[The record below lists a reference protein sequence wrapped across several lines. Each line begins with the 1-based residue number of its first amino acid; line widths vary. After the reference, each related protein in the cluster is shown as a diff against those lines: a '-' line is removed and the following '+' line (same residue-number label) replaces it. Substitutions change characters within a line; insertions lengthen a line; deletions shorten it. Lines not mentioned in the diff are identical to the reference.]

1 VHQRAAARGA
11 FKAWKL
17 GAGTAFALGAL
28 LSACV
33 SAPAPAPVTAAGTL
47 SAFSARRLDDLT
59 TQLPPPANGWDRT
72 QWFAAALE
80 LNPQLA
86 EQRAAVLAAAAGERT
101 AAEHPNPNID
111 LFAEYLVSAAQS
123 GAWLYGL
130 SLDFLLRQ
138 PGERARA
145 REHAA
150 LETALADSGL
160 AEAIWQVRSALRE
173 ALLDAVAAQDESA
186 LLDSLTAARQQL
198 LDSDRKRLAL
208 GDIARAQL
216 LTDELELTRA
226 TARRQQAHTR
236 FRDATARLAGAV
248 GVPASA
254 LDGVPLRWSDW
265 AAIDRLSIEAPQ
277 QWRSD
282 ALVGRPQ
289 IVHALREYDLAELGV
304 RSEVAKRWP
313 QLQLTPAYAWGGGGV
328 REDALNDIARD
339 SAVGVSFELPVFNQH
354 QGAIGEAV
362 ARRAAA
368 GEHLKA
374 VQADIFE
381 QIDRAELAWPA
392 ARQGWEDMQHQA
404 ELSERQ
410 RQSDEHALAAGAGER
425 GSVLT
430 SSIAAT
436 EAHLAVLEA
445 AYGAQ
450 QAFGALEDAYRRP
463 LIAAASHGPAAV
475 TVPRS

>member
-1 VHQRAAARGA
+1 VRGA
-11 FKAWKL
+11 S
-17 GAGTAFALGAL
+17 GALSRCAGPAFALGCL

-33 SAPAPAPVTAAGTL
+33 SAPPPAPVTPAGTL
-47 SAFSARRLDDLT
+47 KDFSARRLEGLS
-59 TQLPPPANGWDRT
+59 QLPPASGGWDRS

-80 LNPQLA
+80 LNPRLA

-101 AAEHPNPNID
+101 AAERPNPNLD

-138 PGERARA
+138 PGERSRA

-150 LETALADSGL
+150 LETALADSDL
-160 AEAIWQVRSALRE
+160 AESIWQVQSSLRE
-173 ALLDAVAAQDESA
+173 ALLDAAMTQDESA
-186 LLDSLTAARQQL
+186 LLDTLSAQRAQL
-198 LDSDRKRLAL
+198 LESDRKRLAL

-226 TARRQQAHTR
+226 TARQQQVHTR
-236 FRDATARLAGAV
+236 LADATARLAGAV

-254 LDGVPLRWSDW
+254 LNGVPVRWRDW
-265 AAIDRLSIEAPQ
+265 AAIDRLRVEAPG
-277 QWRSD
+277 QWRTE

-339 SAVGVSFELPVFNQH
+339 SAIGVSFELPIFNQH

-362 ARRAAA
+362 ARRTAA

-374 VQADIFE
+374 VQADVFE

-392 ARQGWEDMQHQA
+392 ARQGWQDLQHQS
-404 ELSERQ
+404 ELTERQ
-410 RQSDEHALAAGAGER
+410 RQFDERALRAGAGER
-425 GSVLT
+425 ASVLA
-430 SSIAAT
+430 SDIAAT
-436 EAHLAVLEA
+436 EARLAVLES
-445 AYGAQ
+445 AYSAQ

-463 LIAAASHGPAAV
+463 LGAADTPPPPPTTMFHP
-475 TVPRS
+475 

>member
-1 VHQRAAARGA
+1 
-11 FKAWKL
+11 
-17 GAGTAFALGAL
+17 
-28 LSACV
+28 
-33 SAPAPAPVTAAGTL
+33 
-47 SAFSARRLDDLT
+47 
-59 TQLPPPANGWDRT
+59 
-72 QWFAAALE
+72 
-80 LNPQLA
+80 
-86 EQRAAVLAAAAGERT
+86 
-101 AAEHPNPNID
+101 
-111 LFAEYLVSAAQS
+111 
-123 GAWLYGL
+123 
-130 SLDFLLRQ
+130 
-138 PGERARA
+138 
-145 REHAA
+145 
-150 LETALADSGL
+150 
-160 AEAIWQVRSALRE
+160 
-173 ALLDAVAAQDESA
+173 
-186 LLDSLTAARQQL
+186 
-198 LDSDRKRLAL
+198 
-208 GDIARAQL
+208 
-216 LTDELELTRA
+216 
-226 TARRQQAHTR
+226 
-236 FRDATARLAGAV
+236 
-248 GVPASA
+248 
-254 LDGVPLRWSDW
+254 
-265 AAIDRLSIEAPQ
+265 
-277 QWRSD
+277 
-282 ALVGRPQ
+282 
-289 IVHALREYDLAELGV
+289 V

-463 LIAAASHGPAAV
+463 LIAAASHGPSAV